1 MIVLNYLITMK
12 FALLKLLILTLS
24 FYCLNA
30 NAQTLVKISGTAKT
44 TKTAEPISGATIKIV
59 ELNRSL
65 ATDSVGN
72 YTTTIKPGTYTF
84 TVSAIGMAAIS
95 KSVKVNANQILD
107 FNLEEN
113 ASNLNEVVISSTK
126 SQRILTSTEVGVER
140 MSMSTVKKLPAIF
153 GERDIMKAIQLL
165 PGIKSAGEGGSG
177 LYVRG
182 GAADQN
188 LILMDDVPVYNASH
202 LMGFFSTFNPDAVKD
217 ITVYK
222 AGMPAQ
228 YGGHLSSVLDVK
240 MNQGDVS
247 KFTATGDVGLIS
259 SKLTLQGPIQN
270 EKSSFLISGRRTY
283 VDALLKLSPDKAI
296 SQNALYFYDLNAKL
310 DFQISERNKLTL
322 SGYSGSDK
330 LGLSDMFGIT
340 WGNTVASAQLKH
352 SFSSTFVSSTTAS
365 FNDYKNKIEL
375 NTKANNLG
383 FESQIKDIAVKQDFY
398 WSVNPSH
405 TVKFGFNSI
414 YHTVS
419 PGELTVSQSS
429 SYNPINYQKRNAI
442 ENAAYVSNN
451 LQVSNK
457 LNITAG
463 LRLAGFGV
471 LGNGN
476 FINVD
481 EEGNITDTKT
491 YKKGELVKTYI
502 NVEPRLA
509 FSYLLNANSS
519 VKASYERNVQNMH
532 MISNS
537 TSSRPTD
544 KWMASSNLIKPELA
558 DQLSL
563 GYYRNIANKFD
574 LSVESYYK
582 GMQNQIDYRDGADL
596 FNADAIESQLLYGKG
611 RAYGLELSLKKKAGD
626 FTGWISYTLSKTERQ
641 INGINGGNWYNAR
654 QDRTHDIAIVGMY
667 ELNKKV
673 SLSATFV
680 YYTGDAITSPTGKYN
695 LDGQSFFYYSERNAD
710 RMPDYHRLDLG
721 ANVNLK
727 KKKNFSSDLAFS
739 LYNAYGRKN
748 AYTIT
753 FRESANDPSKT
764 EAVKTSL
771 FQFLPSISYSFKF
784 L

>member
-1 MIVLNYLITMK
+1 MK
-12 FALLKLLILTLS
+12 FASLKLLILTLS
-24 FYCLNA
+24 FFCLNA
-30 NAQTLVKISGTAKT
+30 HAQTLVKVSGTAKIA
-44 TKTAEPISGATIKIV
+44 KTAEPISGATIKIV

-72 YTTTIKPGTYTF
+72 YTTNIKPGAYTF
-84 TVSAIGMAAIS
+84 TVSAIGMSAIS

-107 FNLEEN
+107 FTLEEN
-113 ASNLNEVVISSTK
+113 TNNLNEVVISSTK
-126 SQRILTSTEVGVER
+126 SANVLTNTEVGVER
-140 MSMSTVKKLPAIF
+140 MSMNTVKKLPAIF

-188 LILMDDVPVYNASH
+188 LILMDEVPIYNASH

-283 VDALLKLSPDKAI
+283 VDALLKLSPDKSI

-310 DFQISERNKLTL
+310 DFQINERNKLTL

-330 LGLSDMFGIT
+330 LGLADMFGLT
-340 WGNTVASAQLKH
+340 WGNTIASAQLKH
-352 SFSSTFVSSTTAS
+352 SFNSNFVSSTTAS
-365 FNDYKNKIEL
+365 FNNYKNKIEL

-383 FESQIKDIAVKQDFY
+383 FESQIRDIAVKQDFY
-398 WSVNPSH
+398 WSVNQSH

-429 SYNPINYQKRNAI
+429 SYHPINYQKRNAI
-442 ENAAYVSNN
+442 ENAAYISNN

-463 LRLAGFGV
+463 LRVAGFGV

-476 FINVD
+476 LIDMDEAGNRNNVNSQTN
-481 EEGNITDTKT
+481 GGLIKA
-491 YKKGELVKTYI
+491 YI
-502 NVEPRLA
+502 NLEPRLA

-519 VKASYERNVQNMH
+519 IKASYERNVQNMH

-611 RAYGLELSLKKKAGD
+611 RAYGLEVSLKKKAGD
-626 FTGWISYTLSKTERQ
+626 FTGWISYTLAKTERQ

-667 ELNKKV
+667 QLNKKV

-727 KKKNFSSDLAFS
+727 KKKNFSSDLSFS

-753 FRESANDPSKT
+753 FRESVNDPSKT

>member
-1 MIVLNYLITMK
+1 MK
-12 FALLKLLILTLS
+12 FATLTLLILTLTLA
-24 FYCLNA
+24 CLITS
-30 NAQTLVKISGTAKT
+30 AQTLVKINGLVKT
-44 TKTAEPISGATIKIV
+44 SKTAEALPGATVKVI
-59 ELNRSL
+59 ELNKSL
-65 ATDSVGN
+65 ATDSIGN
-72 YTTTIKPGTYTF
+72 YELSIKAGTYTF
-84 TVSAIGMAAIS
+84 SVSAVGMTAITKTINVS
-95 KSVKVNANQILD
+95 NHQSIN
-107 FNLEEN
+107 FSLEEN
-113 ASNLNEVVISSTK
+113 PNTLNEVIISASSSKKT
-126 SQRILTSTEVGVER
+126 LTNTEVGVER
-140 MSMSTVKKLPAIF
+140 MSMSTVKKLPSIF

-240 MNQGDVS
+240 MNQGDLK

-270 EKSSFLISGRRTY
+270 DKSSFSISGRRTY
-283 VDALLKLSPDKAI
+283 VDALLKLSPDKSI
-296 SQNALYFYDLNAKL
+296 SQNTLYFYDLNAKL
-310 DFQISERNKLTL
+310 DFQINERNKLTL
-322 SGYSGSDK
+322 SGYTGSDK
-330 LGLSDMFGIT
+330 LGLSDMFGIS
-340 WGNTVASAQLKH
+340 WGNTIASAQLKH
-352 SFSSTFVSSTTAS
+352 LFSTKLVSTTIAS
-365 FNDYKNKIEL
+365 FNNYKNRIDL
-375 NTKANNLG
+375 NTKSNNLG
-383 FESQIKDIAVKQDFY
+383 FESQIKDLAIKQDFY
-398 WSVNPSH
+398 WSASANH
-405 TVKFGFNSI
+405 NVKFGFNSI

-419 PGELTVSQSS
+419 PGEISANESS
-429 SYNPINYQKRNAI
+429 SFNAITYQKRNAI
-442 ENAAYVSNN
+442 ENAAYASNN

-457 LNITAG
+457 LNMAAG
-463 LRLAGFGV
+463 VRLSSFGV
-471 LGNGN
+471 LGNSN

-481 EEGNITDTKT
+481 QEGNITNTLN
-491 YKKGELVKTYI
+491 YKNGQLIKVYI
-502 NVEPRLA
+502 NIEPRVA
-509 FSYLLNANSS
+509 FSYLLNTNSS
-519 VKASYERNVQNMH
+519 LKASYERNVQNMH

-558 DQLSL
+558 DQISL

-574 LSVESYYK
+574 LTVETYYK

-596 FNADAIESQLLYGKG
+596 FNANAIESQLLYGKG
-611 RAYGLELSLKKKAGD
+611 RAYGLEVSLKKKAGD
-626 FTGWISYTLSKTERQ
+626 FTGWVSYTLSKTERQ
-641 INGINGGNWYNAR
+641 INGINGGRWYNAR

-667 ELNKKV
+667 NLSKKI
-673 SLSATFV
+673 SLSATWI

-710 RMPDYHRLDLG
+710 RMPNYHRLDLG

-727 KKKNFSSDLAFS
+727 RKKTFSSDLAFS

-748 AYTIT
+748 AYTLT
-753 FRESANDPSKT
+753 FRESAVDATKT